1 MKTLLFAI
9 IILIIG
15 CSRIS
20 QKSRGSANEMIVV
33 LSITNTGTI
42 KLNTQGDFTVLNGY
56 MDRDSLILL
65 HISGTRAQI
74 VNQKD
79 LKLLNGLIYKSKSG
93 HDNYK

>member
-1 MKTLLFAI
+1 MKKVLFII

-20 QKSRGSANEMIVV
+20 QKSRESASEMIVI
-33 LSITNTGTI
+33 LSITNTGAVE
-42 KLNTQGDFTVLNGY
+42 LSAQGDFTVLDGC

-65 HISGTRAQI
+65 HISGTNAQV

-79 LKLLNGLIYKSKSG
+79 LKLLKGLIYRSG
-93 HDNYK
+93 HDDYK